1 MGFLPKMVF
10 TFLTLCEIQKNQLKL
25 SFLTSTI
32 FLKMEHLAKRKA
44 LNNIIINSAL

>member
-10 TFLTLCEIQKNQLKL
+10 TFLHKKNQLEL

-32 FLKMEHLAKRKA
+32 FLKMEHVAKRKA
-44 LNNIIINSAL
+44 LSNIIINSAL